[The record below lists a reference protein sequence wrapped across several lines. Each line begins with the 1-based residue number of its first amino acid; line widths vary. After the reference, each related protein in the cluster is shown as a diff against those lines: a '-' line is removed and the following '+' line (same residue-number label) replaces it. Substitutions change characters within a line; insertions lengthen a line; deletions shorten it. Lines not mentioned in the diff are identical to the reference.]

1 LETIEEK
8 VSLSDR
14 FGLWLGFHTCSQDNY
29 LMMLENYA
37 RYYDL
42 DVSLPKLRHDALEWS
57 TTRGNRFGRVSWQ
70 FTQDLAGRLGKT

>member
-1 LETIEEK
+1 
-8 VSLSDR
+8 
-14 FGLWLGFHTCSQDNY
+14 
-29 LMMLENYA
+29 MMLENYA